1 MLYQERVSKS
11 ISLEK
16 LFPKKIHIKPQVLH
30 AIEKGK
36 SGVNAERAEKISA
49 IFNKPVE
56 YFFIPTYYR
65 VRRRNFIV
73 IDYKKMK
80 FN

>member
-16 LFPKKIHIKPQVLH
+16 LSQKIHIKPQVLH
-30 AIEKGK
+30 AIEKRK
-36 SGVNAERAEKISA
+36 MPGVNAERAEKISA

-65 VRRRNFIV
+65 VREEETS
-73 IDYKKMK
+73 
-80 FN
+80 

>member
-1 MLYQERVSKS
+1 MLYRERVNKS
-11 ISLEK
+11 LSLEK
-16 LFPKKIHIKPQVLH
+16 IYQKIHIKPQVLH

-65 VRRRNFIV
+65 VRDEVTTI
-73 IDYKKMK
+73 
-80 FN
+80 

>member
-1 MLYQERVSKS
+1 MLYRERVNKS
-11 ISLEK
+11 LSLEK
-16 LFPKKIHIKPQVLH
+16 ISQKIHIKPQVLH

-65 VRRRNFIV
+65 VRDEVTTI
-73 IDYKKMK
+73 
-80 FN
+80 

>member
-16 LFPKKIHIKPQVLH
+16 LSQKIHIKPQVLH

-49 IFNKPVE
+49 IFNKP
-56 YFFIPTYYR
+56 
-65 VRRRNFIV
+65 
-73 IDYKKMK
+73 
-80 FN
+80 